1 VSLVCSSPSI
11 CFGDRN
17 SVGDFGFCFVQ
28 ATVGPCN
35 VPKPR
40 AWNPVEQ
47 SKWARLVPLDTAL
60 NPASRCQGRS
70 QRSLLSV
77 EVERIVI
84 YL

>member
-1 VSLVCSSPSI
+1 VLNCVVSLLA
-11 CFGDRN
+11 FGDRN

-47 SKWARLVPLDTAL
+47 SKWTRLVPLETAL
-60 NPASRCQGRS
+60 KSWFP
-70 QRSLLSV
+70 LSG
-77 EVERIVI
+77 
-84 YL
+84 